1 MAKNQLQVLAD
12 ELEQVM
18 DEREAKEAEIEPL
31 KEREDEIREKL
42 VKGLLSKGFQYIKT
56 TSGMGFGIVQGRKT
70 FMIKAGQERAAIEW
84 AQQTYP
90 GLLTLNKSDLAKV
103 LKPMLEVP
111 AFFEEKTGD
120 PHLSV
125 RTENQL

>member
-1 MAKNQLQVLAD
+1 MAKNQLQTLAD

-84 AQQTYP
+84 AQQNYP

-103 LKPMLEVP
+103 LKPALEIP
-111 AFFEEKTGD
+111 PFFEEKVGD

-125 RTENQL
+125 RTENL